1 MSVLSRAS
9 KQLTRFGLYVVD
21 ITVCPRYLGPFN
33 ASEVDTDPPLNWNTN
48 VRFEWVKADGATE
61 QRAEVNVTCK
71 MTQQRGVPKP
81 EAWKSKSVMDVLNY
95 AYTAE
100 IEATGHLPMSAKAG
114 GARVS
119 CKLVP

>member
-1 MSVLSRAS
+1 MSVLSRAL
-9 KQLTRFGLYVVD
+9 KQLTRFGQYVVN

-33 ASEVDTDPPLNWNTN
+33 AAEVDTDPPLNWNTN

-71 MTQQRGVPKP
+71 MAQQRGVPKP
-81 EAWKSKSVMDVLNY
+81 EAWKSKSANDV
-95 AYTAE
+95 ASFAQTAE
-100 IEATGHLPMSAKAG
+100 LVADGHLPISAKAD

-119 CKLVP
+119 CKRLP